1 LVNSPEFLMPIVPRA
16 GFPPATLHTL
26 TRLAFAVL
34 RIFAGA
40 VQAQQWRNTPVP
52 VPQDPPYPGTIAL
65 HVDASSTA
73 QGIIRVREIIPVTA
87 GRLSL
92 LYLQWI
98 PGSH

>member
-40 VQAQQWRNTPVP
+40 VQAQQ
-52 VPQDPPYPGTIAL
+52 
-65 HVDASSTA
+65 
-73 QGIIRVREIIPVTA
+73 
-87 GRLSL
+87 
-92 LYLQWI
+92 
-98 PGSH
+98 